1 MTLTQLLGFVA
12 LSIWSL
18 AVIGLVI
25 YRILR
30 EGFSM
35 SLRSDPA
42 QSGLSTLLSL
52 VPSNRKTL
60 FGSLPYYPRCWHWS
74 HLVALTTDSYVV

>member
-18 AVIGLVI
+18 TVIALVI
-25 YRILR
+25 YKIIR
-30 EGFSM
+30 EGFNM
-35 SLRSDPA
+35 SLRGDPA

-52 VPSNRKTL
+52 VPSNRKAL
-60 FGSLPYYPRCWHWS
+60 FGSLILFTP
-74 HLVALTTDSYVV
+74 VAAIGSILWR

>member
-25 YRILR
+25 YRIRR

-35 SLRSDPA
+35 SLRSAPA

-52 VPSNRKTL
+52 
-60 FGSLPYYPRCWHWS
+60 F
-74 HLVALTTDSYVV
+74 

>member
-25 YRILR
+25 YRIRR

-60 FGSLPYYPRCWHWS
+60 FGSLILITPVVSIGAILWH
-74 HLVALTTDSYVV
+74 